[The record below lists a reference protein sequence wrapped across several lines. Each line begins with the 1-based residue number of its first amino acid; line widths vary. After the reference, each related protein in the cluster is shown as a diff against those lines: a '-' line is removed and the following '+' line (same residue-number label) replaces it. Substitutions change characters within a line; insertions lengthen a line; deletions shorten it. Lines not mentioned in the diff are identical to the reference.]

1 MLRNGF
7 LGVFL
12 NLKTID
18 YLFFE
23 AYYNIKEEPWP
34 EPKPFL
40 TNSGAGAVLY
50 F

>member
-18 YLFFE
+18 YLFIE
-23 AYYNIKEEPWP
+23 AYNNIKEELWP
-34 EPKPFL
+34 EPWPPFL
-40 TNSGAGAVLY
+40 KNSVLY